1 MPTSSVDCP
10 QLSFTDELVSD
21 ETAMAPGIEGAT
33 LSRGAW
39 EVAVVGAERADSDP
53 AIAVTR

>member
-1 MPTSSVDCP
+1 MV
-10 QLSFTDELVSD
+10 
-21 ETAMAPGIEGAT
+21 PGIEGAT

-39 EVAVVGAERADSDP
+39 EVAVAVAESADSEP